1 MLGHLRLNLCSLTI
15 LSKDASFDSNS
26 AVRRL
31 CNVAMVIIGAAGF
44 SPSYVAIHKAGRNK
58 SRSKIV
64 TKDSRSKNKINIRMA
79 IDEDWMSPRSETQL
93 SNDNPKVISPQAL
106 RMAISHMSKSDAGR
120 AQLCRPDGTSLET
133 SLITLARGHSM
144 SETEFEREAR
154 KLLKPQ
160 VAKSLAKLAADI
172 SVSQRTLGGKGIL
185 KLMDAGGNLSGTQSF
200 KHFSPGGVG
209 GAI

>member
-1 MLGHLRLNLCSLTI
+1 
-15 LSKDASFDSNS
+15 
-26 AVRRL
+26 
-31 CNVAMVIIGAAGF
+31 
-44 SPSYVAIHKAGRNK
+44 
-58 SRSKIV
+58 
-64 TKDSRSKNKINIRMA
+64 MA

-200 KHFSPGGVG
+200 QHFSPGGVG
-209 GAI
+209 RGNLGKTGHMVFWRGSSLGPGHLANLAHLVRVMVGAWVLVTLASLALLVQVVVEAWVLVTLASLVIWCRGGG